1 MTKWLKWL
9 NRNSNRYIANVL
21 VHNILHT
28 TASIR
33 PQASSSS
40 SSCSFLLFFNINRA
54 STANFWRIFR
64 AKYRLFAF
72 DFRLFLHQNL
82 SKTSIFSI
90 EIKSKASN
98 QSQQSISSNNVA
110 ASSTNPLTYWIQDGL
125 PYYRNPVFV
134 TESH

>member
-1 MTKWLKWL
+1 MTKWLNDWAL
-9 NRNSNRYIANVL
+9 ITNTHIANILIHNVL
-21 VHNILHT
+21 YIIT
-28 TASIR
+28 IIR
-33 PQASSSS
+33 SQASSSS

-110 ASSTNPLTYWIQDGL
+110 ASSSNPLTYWIQDGL
-125 PYYRNPVFV
+125 PYYRNPVFI